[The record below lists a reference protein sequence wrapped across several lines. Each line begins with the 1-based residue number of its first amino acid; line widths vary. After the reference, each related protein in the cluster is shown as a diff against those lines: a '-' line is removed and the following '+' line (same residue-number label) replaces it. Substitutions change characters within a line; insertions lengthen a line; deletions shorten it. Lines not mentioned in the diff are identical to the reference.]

1 MKISEVSEKYNL
13 PAATLRYYEKIGL
26 LENIEKKNGI
36 RNYQDKDLETIHFI
50 ICMKKSGF
58 KLEDIITFIK
68 GKPNKR
74 LEMLLK
80 QKEEL
85 LKEIKEKEDTL
96 DFLNYKID
104 IYSNKNK

>member
-50 ICMKKSGF
+50 
-58 KLEDIITFIK
+58 
-68 GKPNKR
+68 
-74 LEMLLK
+74 

-104 IYSNKNK
+104 IYNKNK